1 MKDIKCPKCGTV
13 FQVDDN
19 DYAAIAAQV
28 RGEVFNEELQQRMKE
43 VRARYDARQ
52 ESIRLNAERE
62 FDSRMSKKEQEL
74 GKLQNEIT
82 RLSGIIAGYEATKK
96 TELTELESRKDREIF
111 NTAAEKDRKIASL
124 ETALAGKES
133 DLKLALSKERNEAAL
148 QVQKKEQE
156 IMRLQA
162 DIEAGRLA
170 AENRESQIR
179 EQHKLQL
186 QDKQDEIDRLKDFK
200 MRLSTKMVGETL
212 EQHCSI
218 QFEQARSMGLYP
230 EASFEKDNTVVEHS
244 KGDFVFR
251 DYVEGHEYVSV
262 MFEMKNE
269 MDSTSAKHRND
280 DFLDKLDKDRAR
292 KGCEYAVLVSMLETG
307 NELYDT
313 GIVDKSYRYP
323 KMIVIRPQFFL
334 PVLRLITEAAK
345 KGYKERLALV
355 QELDA
360 ARSQTMDFARFEE
373 KIDRFRTAFS
383 NNVKAAHKKFE
394 AACAGID
401 KTIEALEKQIKTLR
415 EVKANFEASE
425 QKLLKANE
433 QAEEDLTV
441 KKLTY
446 GIPSIRKKIE
456 NAK

>member
-28 RGEVFNEELQQRMKE
+28 RGEVFDQELRQRVKE
-43 VRARYDARQ
+43 VQARYDAR
-52 ESIRLNAERE
+52 EETIKLNAEKE
-62 FDSRMSKKEQEL
+62 FDSRISKKEQEL
-74 GKLQNEIT
+74 GTLQNEIT

-111 NTAAEKDRKIASL
+111 NTAAEKDRKIATL
-124 ETALAGKES
+124 ESALAGKDS
-133 DLKLALSKERNEAAL
+133 DLKLALAKERNEAEL
-148 QVQKKEQE
+148 KVQKKEQE

-251 DYVEGHEYVSV
+251 DYVDGHEYVSV

-269 MDSTSAKHRND
+269 MDTTSTKHRND
-280 DFLDKLDKDRAR
+280 DFLEIGRAH
-292 KGCEYAVLVSMLETG
+292 V
-307 NELYDT
+307 
-313 GIVDKSYRYP
+313 
-323 KMIVIRPQFFL
+323 
-334 PVLRLITEAAK
+334 
-345 KGYKERLALV
+345 
-355 QELDA
+355 
-360 ARSQTMDFARFEE
+360 
-373 KIDRFRTAFS
+373 
-383 NNVKAAHKKFE
+383 
-394 AACAGID
+394 
-401 KTIEALEKQIKTLR
+401 
-415 EVKANFEASE
+415 
-425 QKLLKANE
+425 
-433 QAEEDLTV
+433 
-441 KKLTY
+441 
-446 GIPSIRKKIE
+446 
-456 NAK
+456 